1 MNWNKITPSPPPF
14 ALLRTPPMS
23 STLKLIVSFSLITCV
38 IYLYIHMYMYRYMN
52 SICWIQC
59 NVISPETIYTQI
71 TRLLI
76 LKSHPGSLILLTLSH
91 LCLGILSSL
100 FFSHFLPLLSFSGP
114 VQSTDYVQCATFFFP
129 YAGLFKTLWLHFP
142 SFLQWKLLQPLKK
155 RKERKQSRWCVL
167 GEMERWKQILV
178 LLWTVSLTYLRLSE
192 PVSSCLKKSSLE
204 CSKEGGWGGT
214 GGGKEKVGVEI

>member
-14 ALLRTPPMS
+14 ALLQTPPMS

-76 LKSHPGSLILLTLSH
+76 LKSHPGSLILLTFSH

-114 VQSTDYVQCATFFFP
+114 VQSTDYVQCATFFP

-155 RKERKQSRWCVL
+155 EKKESSQGGVCL
-167 GEMERWKQILV
+167 GRWKDGNGFLCIFEQ
-178 LLWTVSLTYLRLSE
+178 SA
-192 PVSSCLKKSSLE
+192 
-204 CSKEGGWGGT
+204 
-214 GGGKEKVGVEI
+214 

>member
-1 MNWNKITPSPPPF
+1 MNWNRITPSPPPF

-23 STLKLIVSFSLITCV
+23 STLKLIVSFSLITCA

-114 VQSTDYVQCATFFFP
+114 VQSTDYVQCATFFSLRWTFQDTLTALP
-129 YAGLFKTLWLHFP
+129 LIFTMKT
-142 SFLQWKLLQPLKK
+142 SSTIKK

-178 LLWTVSLTYLRLSE
+178 YLWTVSLTYLRLSE
-192 PVSSCLKKSSLE
+192 PVSSCLKKSSLA
-204 CSKEGGWGGT
+204 CSNEGGWEGT
-214 GGGKEKVGVEI
+214 GGEKENVGVEI

>member
-23 STLKLIVSFSLITCV
+23 STLKLIVSFSLITCA

-114 VQSTDYVQCATFFFP
+114 VQSTDYVQCATFFSLRWTFQDTLTALP
-129 YAGLFKTLWLHFP
+129 LIFTMKT
-142 SFLQWKLLQPLKK
+142 SSTIKKKK
-155 RKERKQSRWCVL
+155 RKKAVKVVCAW
-167 GEMERWKQILV
+167 GDGKME
-178 LLWTVSLTYLRLSE
+178 TDSCVSLNSQPNLLETFWTSEFLSQ
-192 PVSSCLKKSSLE
+192 
-204 CSKEGGWGGT
+204 KE
-214 GGGKEKVGVEI
+214 